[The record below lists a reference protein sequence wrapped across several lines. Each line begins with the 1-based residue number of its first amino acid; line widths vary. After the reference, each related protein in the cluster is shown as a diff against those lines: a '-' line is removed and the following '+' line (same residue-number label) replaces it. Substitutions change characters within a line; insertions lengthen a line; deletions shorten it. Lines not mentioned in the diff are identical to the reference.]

1 MSTVACLHICQ
12 DVQKL
17 SSLGIT
23 MHIIILIHVQLLIST
38 VLFISHGVLAI
49 IANWLPDPVHTVAT
63 NCLCMRIL
71 YIPN

>member
-49 IANWLPDPVHTVAT
+49 IAN
-63 NCLCMRIL
+63 
-71 YIPN
+71 